1 MYPVVSGGMGKGI
14 SLRTTI
20 MEHIVLLY
28 DDSCSLCRGC
38 MKWIELHAIR
48 KGVFACIPYQSV
60 ERRRRFPEVEDTACR
75 QSLLAV
81 LPGNVMLSGD
91 TTLPE
96 IVARLRGFRRLSI
109 LFKIPMVRNLL
120 YILYHWVANNRYI
133 ISHVIKPL
141 VDE

>member
-1 MYPVVSGGMGKGI
+1 
-14 SLRTTI
+14 
-20 MEHIVLLY
+20 MEHIMLLY

-38 MKWIELHAIR
+38 MKWIELHAIG
-48 KGVFACIPYQSV
+48 KGVFEFIPYQSE
-60 ERRRRFPEVEDTACR
+60 ERRRRFPEVEDAVCR

-96 IVARLRGFRRLSI
+96 IVVRLRGFRRFSI
-109 LFKIPMVRNLL
+109 VFKIPIVRNLL

-141 VDE
+141 ADE